1 MIVKTTT
8 EVYLDA
14 NATTQVLPAAAK
26 AARDAMEDLYGN
38 PSSSHVSGLRARN
51 ILESTRELARKV
63 LGAESGKVVFTSGAT
78 EAIQMAVL
86 SALCHAK
93 ELRLAG
99 KRSSDGR
106 VLMYGA
112 TEHKAVPQAIRHWN
126 KLLDVNAD
134 VLEIPV
140 DENGMLDLDFIEKHA
155 ANADLICTMAVNNE
169 TGVIA
174 DLEAI
179 EKRIRSVNTDTAW
192 LVDCVQAIGKTQLDL
207 SQTTIDYAALSG
219 HKIFATKG
227 IGLLYTRES
236 AKLVPLMAGGG
247 QEQGARGG
255 TENLPGVAAIGA
267 VLEQLVNSPTRTFA
281 DEKLLQGYRDRLV
294 AALEKAFPAIVFN
307 TPFDHAVACTINFA
321 VDGFPSKELLDLFD
335 AAGVRVSSGS
345 ACGSGAQNS
354 YVLDAMGLE
363 SWRSAGAIR
372 LSFGANVT
380 ESEITAACQR
390 IQQVGQALTDSCLV
404 ISGDADNLSEQNLD
418 GLIQLKNGSN
428 CTWLLMDSKSR
439 RCIVIDPF
447 EEMAHRVE
455 TLLRCQDSKV
465 VAVLDTHAHVD
476 HDSCRQ
482 ALLGA
487 VSELLVDS
495 AKTKDL
501 LGWPESADGHCEL
514 GDGTTA
520 EWVRFSDDLV
530 IAKTEFPGHTEIGS
544 AYFVGTLDGDRMPA
558 GNIRFAFTGDMLL
571 MGGIGRTDFPCSN
584 IEKMYESLQRLPKLV
599 TASTLVCPTHDYN
612 NEFATTLQSELAS
625 NDFLRSVVDSEAPIS
640 LKDFVAAKPEID
652 KGIADESNSE
662 LVCGLIRANDGVCS
676 AGLLGRNELIKL
688 AGSDSEALIIDVR
701 EPHEFLFEQAW
712 SELGFN
718 KPPRNVP
725 LTRLCDFLPELLRAV
740 GSSERKVVFLC
751 RSGKRSNVAAQVARR
766 LGIKNALTIA
776 GGLALN
782 TTQGSATS
790 EWETEYMI

>member
-63 LGAESGKVVFTSGAT
+63 LGAESGQVVFTSGAT

-93 ELRLAG
+93 ELRAAG
-99 KRSSDGR
+99 ERSADNR

-126 KLLDVNAD
+126 KLLDVNAE

-140 DENGMLDLDFIEKHA
+140 DANGMLDLDFIEKHA
-155 ANADLICTMAVNNE
+155 VNADMICTMAVNNE

-174 DLEAI
+174 DLAAI
-179 EKRIRSVNTDTAW
+179 EERIRRVNTEAAW

-207 SQTTIDYAALSG
+207 SQTSIDYAALSG

-227 IGLLYTRES
+227 IGLLYTRENTS
-236 AKLVPLMAGGG
+236 LVPLMAGGG

-267 VLEQLVNSPTRTFA
+267 VLETLANSPTRTFA
-281 DEKLLQGYRDRLV
+281 DEDILHSYRDRLV
-294 AALEKAFPAIVFN
+294 VAFKKAFPSIVFN

-321 VDGFPSKELLDLFD
+321 VSGFPSKELLDLFD

-345 ACGSGAQNS
+345 ACGSGAKNS
-354 YVLDAMGLE
+354 YVLDAMGIE

-372 LSFGANVT
+372 LSFGANIT

-390 IQQVGQALTDSCLV
+390 IGQVGQALTDSCLV
-404 ISGDADNLSEQNLD
+404 ITGDADNLSGQNLD

-447 EEMAHRVE
+447 EEMAQRVE
-455 TLLRCQDSKV
+455 TLLQCRESKV

-482 ALLGA
+482 ELLGA
-487 VSELLVDS
+487 VSNLLLDS
-495 AKTKDL
+495 AKTDDL
-501 LGWPESADGHCEL
+501 LGWPESVDGSCEL

-530 IAKTEFPGHTEIGS
+530 LAKSEFPGHTEIGS
-544 AYFVGTLDGDRMPA
+544 AYFVGTLDGDRLPA
-558 GNIRFAFTGDMLL
+558 ENVLFAFTGDMLL

-584 IEKMYESLQRLPKLV
+584 IEKMYESLQRLPELI
-599 TASTLVCPTHDYN
+599 TDSTLVCPTHDYN

-625 NDFLRSVVDSEAPIS
+625 NDFLRSIVDVNAPIS
-640 LKDFVAAKPEID
+640 LEDFVAAKPEID
-652 KGIADESNSE
+652 KGIADDSNSE
-662 LVCGLIRANDGVCS
+662 LVCGLIRSTDAGSC
-676 AGLLGRNELIKL
+676 AGLLGRDELVNL
-688 AGSDSEALIIDVR
+688 AKSDSEALIIDVR
-701 EPHEFLFEQAW
+701 EPHEFVFEQAW
-712 SELGFN
+712 SELGFSE
-718 KPPRNVP
+718 PPRNVP
-725 LTRLCDFLPELLRAV
+725 LTRLCNFLPELLEEV
-740 GSSERKVVFLC
+740 GDSERKVVFLC
-751 RSGKRSNVAAQVARR
+751 RSGKRSTVAAQVARR
-766 LGIKNALTIA
+766 LGIKNAFTIA

-782 TTQGSATS
+782 TNHCSATS

>member
-63 LGAESGKVVFTSGAT
+63 LGAESGQVVFTSGAT

-93 ELRLAG
+93 ELRAAG
-99 KRSSDGR
+99 ERSAEGR

-126 KLLDVNAD
+126 KLLDVNAE

-140 DENGMLDLDFIEKHA
+140 DANGMLDLDFIEKHA
-155 ANADLICTMAVNNE
+155 VNADMICTMAVNNE

-174 DLEAI
+174 DLAAI
-179 EKRIRSVNTDTAW
+179 EARIRRVNTEAAW

-207 SQTTIDYAALSG
+207 SQTSIDYAALSG

-227 IGLLYTRES
+227 IGLLYTRENTS
-236 AKLVPLMAGGG
+236 LVPLMAGGG

-267 VLEQLVNSPTRTFA
+267 VLETLANSPTRTFA
-281 DEKLLQGYRDRLV
+281 DEEILHSYRDRLV
-294 AALEKAFPAIVFN
+294 VALKKAFPSIVFN

-321 VDGFPSKELLDLFD
+321 VSGFPSKELLDLFD
-335 AAGVRVSSGS
+335 AAGIRVSSGS
-345 ACGSGAQNS
+345 ACGSGAKNS
-354 YVLDAMGLE
+354 YVLDAMGLA

-372 LSFGANVT
+372 LSFGANIT
-380 ESEITAACQR
+380 ESEISAACKR
-390 IQQVGQALTDSCLV
+390 IGQVGQALTDSCLV
-404 ISGDADNLSEQNLD
+404 IAGDADNLSGQDLE

-447 EEMAHRVE
+447 EEMAQRVE
-455 TLLRCQDSKV
+455 TLLQCRESKV

-476 HDSCRQ
+476 HDSCREE
-482 ALLGA
+482 LLGA
-487 VSELLVDS
+487 VSNLLLDS

-501 LGWPESADGHCEL
+501 LGWPESVDGSCEL

-520 EWVRFSDDLV
+520 QWVRFSDELV
-530 IAKTEFPGHTEIGS
+530 LAKTEFPGHTEIGS
-544 AYFVGTLDGDRMPA
+544 AYFIGTLDGDRLPA
-558 GNIRFAFTGDMLL
+558 KNVLFAFTGDMLL
-571 MGGIGRTDFPCSN
+571 MGGVGRTDFPCSN
-584 IEKMYESLQRLPKLV
+584 IEKMYESLQRLPKLI
-599 TASTLVCPTHDYN
+599 TDSTLVCPTHDYN

-625 NDFLRSVVDSEAPIS
+625 NDFLSSIVDANTPIS
-640 LKDFVAAKPEID
+640 LEDFVAAKPEID

-662 LVCGLIRANDGVCS
+662 LVCGLIRASDVGPCS
-676 AGLLGRNELIKL
+676 GLIGRDELVNL
-688 AGSDSEALIIDVR
+688 AKTDSEALIIDVR
-701 EPHEFLFEQAW
+701 EPHEFVFEQAW
-712 SELGFN
+712 SELGFS

-725 LTRLCDFLPELLRAV
+725 LTRLSNFLPELLKEVAD
-740 GSSERKVVFLC
+740 SERKVVFLC
-751 RSGKRSNVAAQVARR
+751 RSGKRSTVAAQVARR
-766 LGIKNALTIA
+766 LGVKNAFTIA

-782 TTQGSATS
+782 TNHCSATS

>member
-26 AARDAMEDLYGN
+26 AASDAMEDLYGN

-51 ILESTRELARKV
+51 ILESTRELACKV
-63 LGAESGKVVFTSGAT
+63 LGADSGQVVFTSGAT

-93 ELRLAG
+93 ELRAAG
-99 KRSSDGR
+99 ERSADGR

-126 KLLDVNAD
+126 KLLDVGAE

-140 DENGMLDLDFIEKHA
+140 DSNGMLDLDFIEKHA
-155 ANADLICTMAVNNE
+155 VNADMICTMAVNNE

-174 DLEAI
+174 DLAAI
-179 EKRIRSVNTDTAW
+179 EERIRRVNTEASW
-192 LVDCVQAIGKTQLDL
+192 LVDCVQAIGKTQLNL
-207 SQTTIDYAALSG
+207 AETTIDYAALSG

-227 IGLLYTRES
+227 IGLLYTREN
-236 AKLVPLMAGGG
+236 APLVPLMAGGG

-267 VLEQLVNSPTRTFA
+267 VLEVLANSPTRSFA
-281 DEKLLQGYRDRLV
+281 DEKLLQGYRDQLV
-294 AALEKAFPAIVFN
+294 GALKKAFPSIVFN

-321 VDGFPSKELLDLFD
+321 VLGFPSKELLDLFD

-345 ACGSGAQNS
+345 ACGSEAQNS

-380 ESEITAACQR
+380 ESEIAMACQR
-390 IQQVGQALTDSCLV
+390 IMQVGQALTDSCLV
-404 ISGDADNLSEQNLD
+404 ISGDADNLSGQDLD

-439 RCIVIDPF
+439 HCIVIDPF

-465 VAVLDTHAHVD
+465 IAVLDTHAHVD
-476 HDSCRQ
+476 HDSCRKE
-482 ALLGA
+482 LLGA

-501 LGWPESADGHCEL
+501 LGWPESVDGNCEL

-530 IAKTEFPGHTEIGS
+530 IAKTEFPGHTEIGF
-544 AYFVGTLDGDRMPA
+544 AYFVGTLDGDRLSA
-558 GNIRFAFTGDMLL
+558 ENVLFAFTGDMLL

-584 IEKMYESLQRLPKLV
+584 IEKMYESLQRFPELI
-599 TASTLVCPTHDYN
+599 TNSTLVCPTHDYN
-612 NEFATTLQSELAS
+612 NEFATTLQSELAT
-625 NDFLRSVVDSEAPIS
+625 NEFLGSIIDTTPPIS
-640 LKDFVAAKPEID
+640 LEDFVAAKPVID
-652 KGIADESNSE
+652 KEIADESNSE
-662 LVCGLIRANDGVCS
+662 LVCGLIRASDGSSCTR
-676 AGLLGRNELIKL
+676 LLCREELMKL
-688 AGSDSEALIIDVR
+688 AGTEALIIDVR
-701 EPHEFLFEQAW
+701 EPHEFVFEQDW
-712 SELGFN
+712 HELGFSE
-718 KPPRNVP
+718 PPRNVP
-725 LTRLCDFLPELLRAV
+725 LTRFCNFLPELLKEV
-740 GSSERKVVFLC
+740 GDSERKVVFLC
-751 RSGKRSNVAAQVARR
+751 RSGRRSVVAAQVARR
-766 LGIKNALTIA
+766 LGIKNAVTVA

-782 TTQGSATS
+782 TTHSSAS
-790 EWETEYMI
+790 ECEAEYMI

>member
-26 AARDAMEDLYGN
+26 AASDAMEDLYGN

-51 ILESTRELARKV
+51 ILESTRELACKV
-63 LGAESGKVVFTSGAT
+63 LGADSGQVVFTSGAT

-93 ELRLAG
+93 ELRAAG
-99 KRSSDGR
+99 ERSADGR

-126 KLLDVNAD
+126 KLLDVGAE

-140 DENGMLDLDFIEKHA
+140 DSNGMLDLDFIEKHA
-155 ANADLICTMAVNNE
+155 VNADMICTMAVNNE

-174 DLEAI
+174 DLAAI
-179 EKRIRSVNTDTAW
+179 EERIRRVNTEASW
-192 LVDCVQAIGKTQLDL
+192 LVDCVQAIGKTQLNL
-207 SQTTIDYAALSG
+207 AETTIDYAALSG
-219 HKIFATKG
+219 HK
-227 IGLLYTRES
+227 
-236 AKLVPLMAGGG
+236 
-247 QEQGARGG
+247 RGG

-267 VLEQLVNSPTRTFA
+267 VLEVLANSPTRSFA
-281 DEKLLQGYRDRLV
+281 DEKLLQGYRDQLV
-294 AALEKAFPAIVFN
+294 GALKKAFPSIVFN

-321 VDGFPSKELLDLFD
+321 VLGFPSKELLDLFD

-345 ACGSGAQNS
+345 ACGSEAQNS

-380 ESEITAACQR
+380 ESEIAMACQR
-390 IQQVGQALTDSCLV
+390 IMQVGQALTDSCLV
-404 ISGDADNLSEQNLD
+404 ISGDADNLSGQDLD

-439 RCIVIDPF
+439 HCIVIDPF

-465 VAVLDTHAHVD
+465 IAVLDTHAHVD
-476 HDSCRQ
+476 HDSCRKE
-482 ALLGA
+482 LLGA

-501 LGWPESADGHCEL
+501 LGWPESVDGNCEL

-530 IAKTEFPGHTEIGS
+530 IAKTEFPGHTEIGF
-544 AYFVGTLDGDRMPA
+544 AYFVGTLDGDRLSA
-558 GNIRFAFTGDMLL
+558 ENVLFAFTGDMLL

-584 IEKMYESLQRLPKLV
+584 IEKMYESLQRFPELI
-599 TASTLVCPTHDYN
+599 TNSTLVCPTHDYN
-612 NEFATTLQSELAS
+612 NEFATTLQSELAT
-625 NDFLRSVVDSEAPIS
+625 NEFLGSIIDTTPPIS
-640 LKDFVAAKPEID
+640 LEDFVAAKPVID
-652 KGIADESNSE
+652 KEIADESNSE
-662 LVCGLIRANDGVCS
+662 LVCGLIRASDGSSCTR
-676 AGLLGRNELIKL
+676 LLCREELMKL
-688 AGSDSEALIIDVR
+688 AGTEALIIDVR
-701 EPHEFLFEQAW
+701 EPHEFVFEQDW
-712 SELGFN
+712 HELGFSE
-718 KPPRNVP
+718 PPRNVP
-725 LTRLCDFLPELLRAV
+725 LTRFCNFLPELLKEV
-740 GSSERKVVFLC
+740 GDSERKVVFLC
-751 RSGKRSNVAAQVARR
+751 RSGRRSVVAAQVARR
-766 LGIKNALTIA
+766 LGIKNAV
-776 GGLALN
+776 
-782 TTQGSATS
+782 S
-790 EWETEYMI
+790 ECEAEYMI